1 MTGAAAHD
9 DSGGSVDSI
18 GQVEKVESDY
28 YAFMGFDRA
37 NAESVLSHYPAFFD
51 DGPVLELACGPGVF
65 LDLLAAR
72 GISCSGVDI
81 DDGMVAE
88 CRANGHDVVL
98 GDALK
103 YLADV
108 NNSSLNGLFAA
119 HFLEHLPSE
128 AVQRVYAEAA
138 RVLGARVACS
148 LRSSPTPRA
157 ARYSPT
163 TSGAIPRTCA
173 STIRCCCSS
182 SPSKSA

>member
-72 GISCSGVDI
+72 GIAAAASTSMTEWSQNAGPRDTTWCS
-81 DDGMVAE
+81 AT
-88 CRANGHDVVL
+88 RW
-98 GDALK
+98 
-103 YLADV
+103 
-108 NNSSLNGLFAA
+108 ST
-119 HFLEHLPSE
+119 
-128 AVQRVYAEAA
+128 
-138 RVLGARVACS
+138 
-148 LRSSPTPRA
+148 SPTSTTPR
-157 ARYSPT
+157 
-163 TSGAIPRTCA
+163 
-173 STIRCCCSS
+173 
-182 SPSKSA
+182 